1 MSQVTQLE
9 QQKSDFKAAIEK
21 RGMASRLMKNRD
33 FRKLILEEFCTA
45 ECARYAQASADPNL
59 SKDEQADALAL
70 AQAAGH
76 IRRYLNV
83 VDQMGNHAENM
94 MGRLDDAIDEAR
106 LEEAE
111 LDLAPVEDSEE
122 D

>member
-45 ECARYAQASADPNL
+45 ECARYVQASADPNL

-94 MGRLDDAIDEAR
+94 MGHLDDAIDEAR

-111 LDLAPVEDSEE
+111 LDLAPVEDSGE